1 MIKHENPDE
10 LAKSLSLRLRIFNT
24 KTGEDVPDIYN
35 FPVPDTKTGLIRL
48 RKDLDNIVD
57 NNDVLGEDCSFRF
70 YITTRERIEA
80 LSDIVANQ
88 KIQYKNEDR

>member
-35 FPVPDTKTGLIRL
+35 FPVPDTKAGLIRL